1 MDPNLRILQDLR
13 LEHRHNDGTWSP
25 MEPAHHGEPE
35 HDSERGW
42 LRGLIFRCTTC
53 SEEVAVTQGV
63 QEEGAPTSGR

>member
-42 LRGLIFRCTTC
+42 LRGLIFLCTTC

>member
-1 MDPNLRILQDLR
+1 MDPNIRILQDLR
-13 LEHRHNDGTWSP
+13 LEHRHSDGSWSP
-25 MEPAHHGEPE
+25 MEPAHHGQPE

-63 QEEGAPTSGR
+63 QEEGGPASGR

>member
-1 MDPNLRILQDLR
+1 MDPNIRIVQDLR
-13 LEHRHNDGTWSP
+13 LEHRHSDGTWSP
-25 MEPAHHGEPE
+25 MEPAHHGQPE

-63 QEEGAPTSGR
+63 QEEGAPDPER

>member
-1 MDPNLRILQDLR
+1 MDPNIRIVQDLR
-13 LEHRHNDGTWSP
+13 LEHRHSDGTWSP
-25 MEPAHHGEPE
+25 MEPAHHGQPE

-63 QEEGAPTSGR
+63 QEEGAADPER

>member
-1 MDPNLRILQDLR
+1 MDPNIRILQDLR
-13 LEHRHNDGTWSP
+13 LEHRHTDGTWSP

-42 LRGLIFRCTTC
+42 LRGLIFRCKTC

-63 QEEGAPTSGR
+63 QEEGAPASGR

>member
-1 MDPNLRILQDLR
+1 MDPNIRILQDLR
-13 LEHRHNDGTWSP
+13 LEHRHSDGTSSP

-63 QEEGAPTSGR
+63 QEEGTPASGR